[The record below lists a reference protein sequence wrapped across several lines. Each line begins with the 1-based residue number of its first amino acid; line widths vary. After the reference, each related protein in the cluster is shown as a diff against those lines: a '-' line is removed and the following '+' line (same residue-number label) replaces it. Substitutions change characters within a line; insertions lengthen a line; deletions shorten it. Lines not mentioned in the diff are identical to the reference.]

1 MKSLKLVLI
10 IMAFLGGS
18 ILAQAHHIKTTPRYG
33 TVVVKLHRP
42 KVVMHSGTSFY
53 FAKGVW
59 YKPHGKKFVIV
70 KAPVGVRIKRLP
82 RGYHTVWV
90 KGRKYY
96 KYNGVW
102 YSKSKAYYSVV
113 KIG

>member
-1 MKSLKLVLI
+1 MT
-10 IMAFLGGS
+10 AFLGGS
-18 ILAQAHHIKTTPRYG
+18 MLVQAHHIKVTPRYG

-42 KVVMHSGTSFY
+42 KILIHSGINYY
-53 FAKGVW
+53 FTKGIW
-59 YKPHGKKFVIV
+59 YKAHGKKFVVV

-90 KGRKYY
+90 RGRKYY
-96 KYNGVW
+96 KYNGTW